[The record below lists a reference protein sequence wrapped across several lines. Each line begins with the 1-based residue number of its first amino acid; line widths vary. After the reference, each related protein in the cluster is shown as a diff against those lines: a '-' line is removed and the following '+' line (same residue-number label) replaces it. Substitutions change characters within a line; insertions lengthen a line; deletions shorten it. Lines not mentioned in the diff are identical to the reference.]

1 MAQLTK
7 DQWSQ
12 YKYRLL
18 GIDRGVGVDTKTDP
32 DGNKARQAIYDELS
46 KQGYIAINGSWKLT
60 IDIGES
66 RGDKYTD
73 VKLRGGDP
81 IAAMAADN
89 GITLT
94 SKEAQEMTAAYN
106 EYANN
111 KADPYDYAGFSNL
124 VAQNPGALSASLAD
138 RIKLQKEQDY
148 ITQQTADPNAPATK
162 LKNLQES
169 ELTTKLTDERVRA
182 VKDLADILSARGIG
196 QSGALVGG
204 TADIEKSSENALSS
218 GINQIN
224 QEYEKTLQ
232 AGATGAGTDYMTDV
246 ANTVANEYQKNMA
259 DRYYEEIKKLANAG
273 DQEGLLELLGT
284 VGGGIYGAVTGGPL
298 GATAGANIGSAAGK
312 ALTKLSR

>member
-7 DQWSQ
+7 EQWSGIKNIWLKGDKTTNESLMKTLDMAG
-12 YKYRLL
+12 YKPTN
-18 GIDRGVGVDTKTDP
+18 GDWFTT
-32 DGNKARQAIYDELS
+32 
-46 KQGYIAINGSWKLT
+46 IN
-60 IDIGES
+60 IGES

-73 VKLRGGDP
+73 IKLKGGDP

-94 SKEAQEMTAAYN
+94 SQEAQEMTAAYN

-124 VAQNPGALSASLAD
+124 VSQNPGAVSSSLAD

-148 ITQQTADPNAPATK
+148 VAQQTADPNAPATK

-169 ELTTKLTDERVRA
+169 ELSTKLTDERVRA
-182 VKDLADILSARGIG
+182 VKDLADVLSARGVG

-204 TADIEKSSENALSS
+204 TADIEESSAKALSA
-218 GINQIN
+218 GTTQIGR
-224 QEYEKTLQ
+224 EYQKTLQ

-246 ANTVANEYQKNMA
+246 ANTVANQYQQNMA
-259 DRYYEEIKKLANAG
+259 DRYYEEMKKLADAG
-273 DQEGLLELLGT
+273 DDAGLLELIGT
-284 VGGGIYGAVTGGPL
+284 AGGGIYGAVTGGTL
-298 GATAGANIGSAAGK
+298 GATTGASVGGSVGK
-312 ALTKLSR
+312 ALTKLFR